1 MKQGVL
7 VVVMAM
13 AAVAFGLAMKQC
25 DGGTTPVSEPRKTA
39 HS

>member
-7 VVVMAM
+7 VVAMAV

-25 DGGTTPVSEPRKTA
+25 DGGTPQVSESSKTA

>member
-7 VVVMAM
+7 VVVLAM
-13 AAVAFGLAMKQC
+13 AAVAFGLAIKQC
-25 DGGTTPVSEPRKTA
+25 DGGTPPVSEPSKTV